1 MTTPASLKRD
11 ISPPPTRRSRKQEL
25 EKSAT
30 PAAIE
35 AGKARLLDP
44 ISYFHDHL
52 SEVSRPLRSNHP
64 RLVLAAWTQLWRNNK
79 GRHGRMFVVHQHD
92 HPIAGV
98 HYDLRLQFSATSA
111 ISFSIPY
118 GLPGNPNSVRPMR
131 MAIET
136 RVHCLWNHLVESA
149 SHASGSLLIWDTG
162 EYEVLPY
169 SVVEKEPETDD
180 DDASD
185 VEAEV
190 EQDAQ
195 KTDSERLFEAF
206 QSRHIKLRLHGTKL
220 PQGYTIAMRLPSIN
234 NVQSKKPKRKRQRK
248 DPLPQA
254 VKGITVSDD
263 DQVDVHTSEKQ
274 PTERVAADS
283 DDDEDDTI
291 RINNAYPGS
300 ENTIGSIHQR
310 QWFLTLDKLN
320 SGFIKATSRSEKGRW
335 IPQDEK
341 SGWKPFF
348 VKGRDVERSVIT
360 GRNAAEVMQ
369 DEGVHGYVGRKTWR
383 PILE

>member
-1 MTTPASLKRD
+1 MTAPASLNRD
-11 ISPPPTRRSRKQEL
+11 ISPPPTRRSRKH
-25 EKSAT
+25 KIGASAT

-35 AGKARLLDP
+35 AGQARLLDP
-44 ISYFHDHL
+44 ISYFLDHF
-52 SEVSRPLRSNHP
+52 SKVARSLKPDYP
-64 RLVLAAWTQLWRNNK
+64 RLDLAAWTQLWRNNQ
-79 GRHGRMFVVHQHD
+79 GQHGRMFVVHQHD

-149 SHASGSLLIWDTG
+149 SHATGSLLIWDTG
-162 EYEVLPY
+162 EYELVPCK
-169 SVVEKEPETDD
+169 VTEKEPETD

-206 QSRHIKLRLHGTKL
+206 QNRHIKLRLHGAKL
-220 PQGYTIAMRLPSIN
+220 PQGYTISMRLPSAN
-234 NVQSKKPKRKRQRK
+234 NVQSKKPKRKRRRK

-254 VKGITVSDD
+254 VEEVADSDN
-263 DQVDVHTSEKQ
+263 DQVNVQDLINES
-274 PTERVAADS
+274 TEQVAADS
-283 DDDEDDTI
+283 DDSEDDTI
-291 RINNAYPGS
+291 RINNAYNGS

-310 QWFLTLDKLN
+310 LWFLTLDKLN
-320 SGFIKATSRSEKGRW
+320 SGFIKASSGSEKGRW
-335 IPQDEK
+335 VSQDEE

-348 VKGRDVERSVIT
+348 VQGRDVERSVIT
-360 GRNAAEVMQ
+360 GRSAAQVTQ
-369 DEGVHGYVGRKTWR
+369 DEGVQGYVGRKTWR

>member
-1 MTTPASLKRD
+1 MTAPASLKRE
-11 ISPPPTRRSRKQEL
+11 ISPPPTRRSHKHKTETP
-25 EKSAT
+25 AT

-35 AGKARLLDP
+35 AGQARLLDP
-44 ISYFHDHL
+44 ISYFLDHL
-52 SEVSRPLRSNHP
+52 SKVSRPPRSDRP
-64 RLVLAAWTQLWRNNK
+64 RLDFAAWNQLWRNNN
-79 GRHGRMFVVHQHD
+79 GQHGRMFVVHQHD

-149 SHASGSLLIWDTG
+149 SHATGSLLIWDTG

-169 SVVEKEPETDD
+169 QVAEKGPETD

-206 QSRHIKLRLHGTKL
+206 QNRHIKLRLHGAKL
-220 PQGYTIAMRLPSIN
+220 PKSYTISMRLPSAN
-234 NVQSKKPKRKRQRK
+234 NVQSKKPKRKRRRR

-254 VKGITVSDD
+254 VEEV
-263 DQVDVHTSEKQ
+263 
-274 PTERVAADS
+274 ADS
-283 DDDEDDTI
+283 DNDQVNVQDLEKQSTEQAADDSDDNEDATI
-291 RINNAYPGS
+291 RINNAYTGS
-300 ENTIGSIHQR
+300 ENTIGSTHQR

-320 SGFIKATSRSEKGRW
+320 SGFIKASSGSERGRW
-335 IPQDEK
+335 VSQDEE

-348 VKGRDVERSVIT
+348 VQGRDIEQSVIT
-360 GRNAAEVMQ
+360 GRTAAQVMQ
-369 DEGVHGYVGRKTWR
+369 DEGVQGYVDRKTWR